1 MKVQEKM
8 VVSVTYSLTV
18 KEKGDTEE
26 VFIERAEATSPFT
39 FLSGFGGV
47 LPDFERNLNGLKSGD
62 AFDFYIEATDAY
74 GVLDESML
82 IDIPMQAFIG
92 QDGKIEEGLLKVN
105 HILPMMDS
113 EGNRVEGIIREIG
126 IEKVKMD
133 FNHPLAG
140 KDLHFV
146 GRVETIREAN
156 QEELDHGHVHGP
168 GGHHH

>member
-1 MKVQEKM
+1 
-8 VVSVTYSLTV
+8 
-18 KEKGDTEE
+18 
-26 VFIERAEATSPFT
+26 
-39 FLSGFGGV
+39 
-47 LPDFERNLNGLKSGD
+47 
-62 AFDFYIEATDAY
+62 
-74 GVLDESML
+74 
-82 IDIPMQAFIG
+82 MQAFIG